1 MLYKAFAAITLVSAP
16 IIVLLVQGI
25 TPHPSA
31 TPSAPVV
38 QPMVPQP
45 PVQQPLPTQQS
56 VVAPVPM
63 EQAPPAVPFGQPM
76 PEAGKPFL
84 APGNGLPGESPT
96 GAGEAGNSDIATSS
110 EARPL

>member
-16 IIVLLVQGI
+16 IIVMLVQGI

-45 PVQQPLPTQQS
+45 PVEQPLPSQQS
-56 VVAPVPM
+56 FVAPMPV
-63 EQAPPAVPFGQPM
+63 EQAPPAVSFGQPM

-84 APGNGLPGESPT
+84 TPGNGLPGEPPP
-96 GAGEAGNSDIATSS
+96 GASEAGSSDTATSS
-110 EARPL
+110 EARPF

>member
-31 TPSAPVV
+31 TTPAPVV
-38 QPMVPQP
+38 EPMVPQP
-45 PVQQPLPTQQS
+45 PVQQPLPAQQS

-63 EQAPPAVPFGQPM
+63 EPTPPAVSFGQPM

-84 APGNGLPGESPT
+84 APGNGLPGEPQT
-96 GAGEAGNSDIATSS
+96 GADETGNSDTATSA

>member
-45 PVQQPLPTQQS
+45 PVEQPLPTQQS
-56 VVAPVPM
+56 VVAPVM
-63 EQAPPAVPFGQPM
+63 EQAPPAVSFGQPM

-84 APGNGLPGESPT
+84 TPGDGLPGEPPP
-96 GAGEAGNSDIATSS
+96 GASEAGSSDTATSS
-110 EARPL
+110 EARPF

>member
-38 QPMVPQP
+38 QPMIPQP
-45 PVQQPLPTQQS
+45 PAQQPLPAQQS

-63 EQAPPAVPFGQPM
+63 EQAPPPISFGQPM

-84 APGNGLPGESPT
+84 APGNGLPGEPPT
-96 GAGEAGNSDIATSS
+96 GASEAGNSDAATSS
-110 EARPL
+110 QARPF